1 MHTALTSV
9 MNEMADSMTAANASR
24 RQVSGIAQWADLVT
38 AAEDAARVARADD
51 PQIGV
56 VPGSGTHR
64 RWMDTAAAVIG
75 ELGRQAA
82 EAEVIAAQCR
92 DMADDAR
99 ETARNE
105 RAEEH
110 RCMTYGFVEDG
121 LRAGTRARSAAAKAE
136 RLEEKA
142 DACDTWRAAVLDA
155 AAYGRHLTESEDQ
168 IHTPV
173 GLAYADGGGRAWIA
187 GDKTFLSGGK

>member
-38 AAEDAARVARADD
+38 AAEEAARLAGADD
-51 PQIGV
+51 SRIGV

-75 ELGRQAA
+75 ELGRQAV
-82 EAEVIAAQCR
+82 ESEVTAVQCR
-92 DMADDAR
+92 DKASEAR

-105 RAEEH
+105 RAEER

-121 LRAGTRARSAAAKAE
+121 LRAGARAGSAEKKAE
-136 RLEEKA
+136 RLEAEA

-173 GLAYADGGGRAWIA
+173 GIAYADGGGRAWIA
-187 GDKTFLSGGK
+187 GDKTFLSGGE